1 LKDILVQ
8 DFARPRV
15 FLRLTLP
22 QGQTVECI
30 QPGDG
35 HPAGSREDVPM
46 DDVDRPDPNANGQ
59 LPDPQLSI
67 GEFARRSML
76 SMKALRLY
84 DRLGL
89 LPPADI
95 DRHNGYRRYR
105 ESQLDDARL
114 IARLRQL
121 DMPLVQVAEIVA
133 TPEEHRGD
141 ALVTYWDAVERRVAG
156 QREVLMYLLIKLA
169 GKERNFDMFEI
180 QERDIPEQLVL
191 TEQRHITVN
200 GLPDWLG
207 VTFGRMWEIAPQ
219 VGGIIGPVL
228 AIYHGEVN
236 EDSDGP
242 VEVCAPIS
250 ADQERAP
257 NVPTRIEP
265 AHREAYTRIRKAQVE
280 YPQILSAYDAVEQW
294 ISQHGKTIT
303 GSPRE
308 VYFGDFMNAGPDD
321 EVVDIAFPIA

>member
-1 LKDILVQ
+1 M
-8 DFARPRV
+8 
-15 FLRLTLP
+15 
-22 QGQTVECI
+22 
-30 QPGDG
+30 DG
-35 HPAGSREDVPM
+35 I
-46 DDVDRPDPNANGQ
+46 DRPDPNANGQ

-89 LPPADI
+89 LTPAQV

-105 ESQLDDARL
+105 QSQLDDARL

-121 DMPLVQVAEIVA
+121 DMPLAQVSEIIA
-133 TPEEHRGD
+133 TPHAERGD
-141 ALVTYWDAVERRVAG
+141 ALVAYWDAVERRVAA
-156 QREVLMYLLIKLA
+156 QRDIVMYLLIKLA

-180 QERDIPEQLVL
+180 QERDVPQQLVL

-200 GLPDWLG
+200 GLDEWLPPTIG
-207 VTFGRMWEIAPQ
+207 KMWEIAPQ
-219 VGGIIGPVL
+219 FGGITGPVFV
-228 AIYHGEVN
+228 IYHGEVN

-250 ADQERAP
+250 ADQATP
-257 NVPTRIEP
+257 PSVPTRVEP
-265 AHREAYTRIRKAQVE
+265 AHREAYTRISKAQLD

-294 ISQHGKTIT
+294 MSANGKRMSA
-303 GSPRE
+303 SPRE
-308 VYFGDFMNAGPDD
+308 VYFTDVMNAGPDD
-321 EVVDIAFPIA
+321 EVADIAFPIA

>member
-1 LKDILVQ
+1 M
-8 DFARPRV
+8 
-15 FLRLTLP
+15 
-22 QGQTVECI
+22 
-30 QPGDG
+30 
-35 HPAGSREDVPM
+35 H
-46 DDVDRPDPNANGQ
+46 DDDRPDPSANGQ

-89 LPPADI
+89 LAPAHVDQ
-95 DRHNGYRRYR
+95 HNGYRRYR
-105 ESQLDDARL
+105 QSQLDDARL

-121 DMPLVQVAEIVA
+121 DMPLAQVSEIIA
-133 TPEEHRGD
+133 TPHVERGD
-141 ALVTYWDAVERRVAG
+141 ALVTYWDAVERRVAA
-156 QREVLMYLLIKLA
+156 QRDVVMYLLIKLA
-169 GKERNFDMFEI
+169 GRERNFDMFEI

-191 TEQRHITVN
+191 TEQRHSTFA
-200 GLPDWLG
+200 GLEDWLG
-207 VTFGRMWEIAPQ
+207 AAFGRMWEIAPQ
-219 VGGIIGPVL
+219 FGGITGPVF

-250 ADQERAP
+250 ADQPAP
-257 NVPTRIEP
+257 PSVPTRIEP
-265 AHREAYTRIRKAQVE
+265 AHREAYTRIRKTQVE
-280 YPQILSAYDAVEQW
+280 YPQILSAYDAVDQW
-294 ISQHGKTIT
+294 ISQHGKTMT

-308 VYFGDFMNAGPDD
+308 VYFNDFMNAGPDD